1 MNKYIIIF
9 LIYTFLGGVFE
20 HFSYYIGNHY
30 MNTKKKTLGNPIM
43 TGFPLYGLG
52 GLLIYYI
59 YDKYLR
65 GYHWI
70 ILFLI
75 FGSIISLIEYIV
87 GKYIVD
93 AGQYNGDI
101 VKSWNYS
108 DEPFNYQG
116 IISLRHFISWGI
128 LGLIIIKVQPILEKK
143 LDCLS

>member
-1 MNKYIIIF
+1 
-9 LIYTFLGGVFE
+9 
-20 HFSYYIGNHY
+20 
-30 MNTKKKTLGNPIM
+30 MNTKKKTLENPIM

-59 YDKYLR
+59 YNKYLQE
-65 GYHWI
+65 YHWI

-75 FGSIISLIEYIV
+75 FGSMISLIEYIV

-93 AGQYNGDI
+93 AGKNSFEPTLYGKYNGDI

-128 LGLIIIKVQPILEKK
+128 LGLIIIKIQPILEKK
-143 LDCLS
+143 LECLS